1 MARSPQ
7 QRPYTLGFLG
17 TMAIVSALIIFM
29 YGTTF
34 ESGVQATYV
43 SAVVFLVVGLIFAYT
58 MVGFRF
64 EPFNLAGF
72 FESLLWTSVSVTAI
86 WMVNMRVPFSLT
98 ATPLSSKLFSVLMG
112 VAEECFFRLW
122 MVTFINKFTKS
133 SILAVGVSSGI
144 WTTYHIARYAGQ
156 PNAFF
161 VVFIAGLILGFA
173 MLYSKRADG
182 VIFAHAIVNF
192 LAVA

>member
-1 MARSPQ
+1 MSRPQ

-43 SAVVFLVVGLIFAYT
+43 SAVVFLVVGLVFAYT
-58 MVGFRF
+58 MVGVVFQ
-64 EPFNLAGF
+64 PFDLSGF
-72 FESLLWTSVSVTAI
+72 MDSLIWACVSVTAI
-86 WMVNMRVPFSLT
+86 WMVNMSVPFTLT
-98 ATPLSSKLFSVLMG
+98 VTPLSNKLFSVLMG

-122 MVTFINKFTKS
+122 MVTFIHKFTGS

-156 PNAFF
+156 PSAFF
-161 VVFIAGLILGFA
+161 VVFVAGLILGFV

-192 LAVA
+192 LAVS